1 MCTVNIIS
9 RPPSLATYIE
19 SKNEVRSLT
28 LQLEEG
34 KKEARWMR
42 ERNQEL
48 ERVVEALRKTIMRQA
63 DLSSQ
68 RVEQQG
74 ESSTY
79 YLLCTGEFLP
89 RKFGCFL

>member
-1 MCTVNIIS
+1 M
-9 RPPSLATYIE
+9 
-19 SKNEVRSLT
+19 T

-68 RVEQQG
+68 RGDQQG
-74 ESSTY
+74 ES
-79 YLLCTGEFLP
+79 LLLLLLPVVGGGTGTI
-89 RKFGCFL
+89 FGHGT